1 MRAKLSRR
9 GLLTGA
15 AASALLLVPAAP
27 AVANDRRRTARARLR
42 ELERS
47 YTGRIGA
54 FALDTG
60 TGATVGHRLH
70 ERFPLLSTF
79 KVLAGGAIL
88 RTARQSDPGLLDR
101 LIRWTAADLVPYS
114 PVTELHVD
122 TGLTMAELCHAAIT
136 RSDNT
141 AGNLMLRQL
150 GGPSAITRFA
160 GSLGDPVT
168 RLDRWEVE
176 LNDWHPAE
184 RRDTTTPAAMAAN
197 LRALTV
203 GHGLVRADRERLIGW
218 LRASVTGDTRI
229 RAGLPATWTVGDKT
243 GTSSS
248 YGAANDLA
256 IAWPP
261 HAAPLIISVYTNRD
275 APDGVVDNAVIAS
288 TATILVDALGRR

>member
-1 MRAKLSRR
+1 MGAEVSRR

-15 AASALLLVPAAP
+15 AASALLLMPAVPAA
-27 AVANDRRRTARARLR
+27 AADGRRSARGRLR

-47 YTGRIGA
+47 YAGRIGA

-60 TGATVGHRLH
+60 TGAIVAHRAH

-79 KVLAGGAIL
+79 KVLAAGAIL

-150 GGPSAITRFA
+150 GGPSAVTRFA
-160 GSLGDPVT
+160 RALGDPVT

-176 LNDWHPAE
+176 LNDWSPAE

-203 GHGLVRADRERLIGW
+203 GRALVGSDRERLIGW
-218 LRASVTGDTRI
+218 LRASVTGDARI
-229 RAGLPATWTVGDKT
+229 RAGLPTTWTVGDKT

-248 YGAANDLA
+248 YAAANDLA

-261 HAAPLIISVYTNRD
+261 RSAPLIIAVYTNRN
-275 APDGVVDNAVIAS
+275 AADGVADNAIIAS
-288 TATILVDALGRR
+288 TARILAGALGHR